1 MSDLVAGSGQ
11 VDRDVTAGGRWEGGE
26 EERKEADLK
35 CGELPPV

>member
-1 MSDLVAGSGQ
+1 MGDLVAGSGK
-11 VDRDVTAGGRWEGGE
+11 VDGDVTTGGRREGRK